1 MSLAYVGIGSNLQD
15 PVAQVKEAFAALSRL
30 PRTRLVRC
38 SSLYRSA
45 PVGFADQPD
54 FVNAVAS
61 LETSLKPVELLSQL
75 QAIERNQGRK
85 RSFKNAPRS
94 LDLDLLLVD
103 QMTLDLPHLKVPHP
117 RMHERAFVLEPLL
130 EIAPAIAIPGLRP
143 VADCLSE
150 IKDQKVER
158 IT

>member
-15 PVAQVKEAFAALSRL
+15 PVAQVKEAFAALGHL
-30 PRTRLVRC
+30 PRTQLLKC

-45 PVGFADQPD
+45 PVGYADQPD

-61 LETSLKPVELLSQL
+61 LETALKPVDLLSQL
-75 QAIERNQGRK
+75 QTIERNQGRK

-103 QMTLDLPHLKVPHP
+103 QVTLDLPHLKIPHP

-130 EIAPAIAIPGLRP
+130 EIAPTIDIPGLGPAAAR
-143 VADCLSE
+143 LSA
-150 IKDQKVER
+150 IRDQKVER
-158 IT
+158 IA

>member
-15 PVAQVKEAFAALSRL
+15 PLAQVKQALAELARL
-30 PRTRLVRC
+30 PRTRLLES

-45 PVGFADQPD
+45 PVGYADQPD

-61 LETSLKPVELLSQL
+61 LETSLKPVELLAQL
-75 QAIERNQGRK
+75 QTIERSQGRK

-94 LDLDLLLVD
+94 LDLDLLLFD
-103 QMTLDLPHLKVPHP
+103 EMTLDLPHLKIPHP

-130 EIAPAIAIPGLRP
+130 EIAPAIAIPGVGAAAARM
-143 VADCLSE
+143 AA
-150 IKDQKVER
+150 IKNQKVER
-158 IT
+158 IA